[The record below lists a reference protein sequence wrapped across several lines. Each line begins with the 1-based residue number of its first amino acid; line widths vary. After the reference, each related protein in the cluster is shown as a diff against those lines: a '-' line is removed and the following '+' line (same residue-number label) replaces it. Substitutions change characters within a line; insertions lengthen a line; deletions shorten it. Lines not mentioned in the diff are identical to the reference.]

1 MECLPTANLETDNMP
16 APTTTQR
23 PSYENRVN
31 SVRDHS
37 IHQSMRT
44 SNRVSE
50 SEERKRDQNR
60 IAQRTY
66 RISILPSHIA
76 KRKARS
82 HDLRPGRNQN
92 ECVRSLEEAAGQ
104 RLASTKQHGPETR
117 PTLENDQIWPP
128 PPEEDFE
135 SSLSFPGLDFPNPL
149 QTLSSEDKVT

>member
-23 PSYENRVN
+23 PNYENRVN
-31 SVRDHS
+31 SVRDHR
-37 IHQSMRT
+37 IHQSMRM
-44 SNRVSE
+44 SNRVSDP
-50 SEERKRDQNR
+50 EERKRDQNR
-60 IAQRTY
+60 IAQPTY

-82 HDLRPGRNQN
+82 HDLRPGHNQK
-92 ECVRSLEEAAGQ
+92 ECIRSLEEAAGQ
-104 RLASTKQHGPETR
+104 HLASTKQHVPVTR
-117 PTLENDQIWPP
+117 ATPKNEQIWPSP
-128 PPEEDFE
+128 PGEDFE